1 MFLTVDGGAT
11 VTRAGLY
18 AADGTLLRETEGAP
32 CNPVEYGVDAC
43 VSVLLSLS
51 LIIEGNA
58 VAGFAAGI
66 SGARQEALR
75 DEIAR
80 AVCRKMPVARAAV
93 TDDLHP
99 ILYANAGVG
108 DAVLVIAGTGSSV
121 LAQATVCQTTTN
133 CADGRSVIV
142 GGRGR
147 LFGDEGSAY
156 QIAVAG
162 LRAASY
168 AVDGM
173 GRDTRLVAAL
183 PSAAGVET
191 FAGLVSWSA
200 SASKQQVAA
209 LAKTVD
215 ALAVEGDAVARE
227 CIVEQAQRLAE
238 QTLAAMGRLALPSTT
253 ACFLN
258 GGVFSQSALFLEAFK
273 GALARRW
280 PEARPE
286 FPRLLGHRAVLAL
299 AMAPTQLPE
308 WVSVHAYDSAD
319 REAAA
324 RSGED
329 AASTRSRD
337 VPVAFASGEDA
348 ASTCGRDVHV
358 ALTNRAVCL
367 DRLTAT
373 QIVVEM
379 NREDKRVAEVVARGA
394 PEIARAIE
402 AVVQAFGRS
411 GRLIYVGAGTS
422 GRLGVLDASECTPT
436 FGVPR
441 DKVIA
446 VIAGG
451 RRAIEES
458 VEGAEDDVEQ
468 AVKDLDSIAPGVC
481 ARDVVVGIAAS
492 GRTPY
497 TLAAL
502 HRARAKKAGT
512 ILLCCNP
519 VQKPV
524 ADVTIA
530 IETGVEVLPGSTR
543 LKAGTATKMVLNMI
557 STGALALSGY
567 VYEGRMV
574 GVRPTN
580 SKLRERAIGIVRDL
594 TGLSS
599 SDAERML
606 QVAGG
611 SIPIAMI
618 MVRKGTDA
626 ASAASL
632 LERAGGRLREAL
644 EED

>member
-1 MFLTVDGGAT
+1 MSLFLAVDGGAT
-11 VTRAGLY
+11 ITRAGLY
-18 AADGTLLRETEGAP
+18 AADGTLLREAAGAP

-51 LIIEGNA
+51 RILAENT
-58 VAGFAAGI
+58 VAARISDHNTGGFAAGI
-66 SGARQEALR
+66 SGAKQEALR

-99 ILYANAGVG
+99 ILYANAGAC
-108 DAVLVIAGTGSSV
+108 DALLVIAGTGSSV
-121 LAQATVCQTTTN
+121 LAQA
-133 CADGRSVIV
+133 ADGRSVIV

-156 QIAVAG
+156 QIAVTG

-173 GRDTRLVAAL
+173 GRDTRLAAAL
-183 PSAAGVET
+183 PFAAGVET

-209 LAKTVD
+209 LASTVD
-215 ALAVEGDAVARE
+215 ALAAEGDAVARE
-227 CIVEQAQRLAE
+227 CVVEQAQRLAE
-238 QTLAAMGRLALPSTT
+238 QTSAALGRLAMPRT
-253 ACFLN
+253 AACYLN
-258 GGVFSQSALFLEAFK
+258 GGVFSQSGLFLDAFR

-280 PEARPE
+280 PEAKPE

-299 AMAPTQLPE
+299 AMTQAQLPE

-319 REAAA
+319 GEAAA
-324 RSGED
+324 ESGED

-337 VPVAFASGEDA
+337 VPVAFTD
-348 ASTCGRDVHV
+348 
-358 ALTNRAVCL
+358 RAVCL
-367 DRLTAT
+367 DRLTAIR
-373 QIVVEM
+373 IVEEM

-402 AVVQAFGRS
+402 AVVQAFGRG

-422 GRLGVLDASECTPT
+422 GRLGVLDAAECTPT

-451 RRAIEES
+451 SRAIVES

-468 AVKDLDSIAPGVC
+468 AVKDIDSIAPGVC

-502 HRARAKKAGT
+502 HRARAKGAGSV
-512 ILLCCNP
+512 LLCCNP
-519 VQKPV
+519 MQESV

-530 IETGVEVLPGSTR
+530 LETGAEVLPGSTR

-567 VYEGRMV
+567 VYEGRMA

-580 SKLRERAIGIVRDL
+580 SKLRGRAIGIVRDL

-606 QVAGG
+606 QAAGG
-611 SIPIAMI
+611 SIPVAMI
-618 MVRKGTDA
+618 MARKGTDA

-632 LERAGGRLREAL
+632 LEKAGGRLREAL
-644 EED
+644 EKD